1 MNAMPSPT
9 STDPSP
15 GAEPQDAVLAY
26 CIRKA
31 IYLNITN
38 LCTLAC
44 GFCPKFTDWM
54 VHDYFLKLDRQE
66 VTPEIVLEAT
76 RLAAL
81 HGRASR
87 AAAEQSL
94 AENGPSSVD
103 LGRFDEVVFVGY
115 GEPTREMDLLLR
127 SAVLLREA
135 GASRLRLD
143 TDGLAS
149 LREGRDVVPE
159 LAAQF
164 EAVSISLNAQ
174 NPEVYLRHCPNRYGE
189 AAWYAC
195 KEFIKDSTQH
205 FEWVQASV
213 VGMDDVDVEACR
225 RIVEQELGARFRFR
239 EYGNVG

>member
-1 MNAMPSPT
+1 MNPVASQTNSDPT
-9 STDPSP
+9 AS
-15 GAEPQDAVLAY
+15 GEPQDAVLAY
-26 CIRKA
+26 CIRKS

-54 VHDYFLKLDRQE
+54 VHDYFLKLDRKQ
-66 VTPEIVLEAT
+66 VTAEIVLEAT

-94 AENGPSSVD
+94 RSGGPSSAD
-103 LGRFDEVVFVGY
+103 LASFDEVVFVGY
-115 GEPTREMDLLLR
+115 GEPTREMDLLLE
-127 SAVLLREA
+127 SAVLLRAA
-135 GASRLRLD
+135 GARRLRLD

-174 NPEVYLRHCPNRYGE
+174 NPEVYLKHCPNRYGE
-189 AAWYAC
+189 AAWFAC
-195 KEFIKDSTQH
+195 KEFIKTSTQH
-205 FEWVQASV
+205 FGWVQASV
-213 VGMDDVDVEACR
+213 VGMPDVDVAACR

-239 EYGNVG
+239 EYGKVG